1 MVTAFV
7 VAFQLALAMGAP
19 WGTFAMGGAFP
30 GVFPPALRVGA
41 VLQALLLVFLA
52 FVVFSRT
59 GMVPR
64 RRAGASDRLIWL
76 VIALSA
82 FSLVLNLITPSKGER
97 VIWAPVAA
105 VLLACSVTV
114 AVASGR
120 SSAVSSRELHE

>member
-1 MVTAFV
+1 
-7 VAFQLALAMGAP
+7 
-19 WGTFAMGGAFP
+19 
-30 GVFPPALRVGA
+30 
-41 VLQALLLVFLA
+41 VLQAVLLVFLA